1 MQNKS
6 SVKHKQIINFVCDK
20 DFTERLAVDMV
31 TVQDVQKRPFESF
44 TTSDGSLVKIKNFP
58 RHIYNDVLFG
68 VGEVLE
74 RLPESE
80 REFDVKKRFC
90 VQFVDTYRRLSAVE
104 MDSKLL
110 NRWLK
115 RQKQISDCANRLIY
129 KGDKLA
135 NALFC
140 KVRLCPMCSWRRAIK
155 ICMHTRQILDKM
167 MSDENQ
173 KFKFLFL
180 TLTIPNVTD
189 DELPDALTHLL
200 KSWRKMTN
208 NKSRCSI
215 PNQFNGNILGW
226 YRGLEVTRNMD
237 EYEVD
242 YMYGANG
249 EKVKVPRI
257 GEDGFV
263 ILNQN
268 YKTWHPHF
276 HCILVVPADA
286 NVYDLL
292 TIRDEHHNVIKESC
306 FLDWW
311 RWATGDNRITQVDCR
326 MFRPAEKILKNREYQ
341 KKYSP
346 TELMSMAIVSGV
358 VEAAKYTVKT
368 TDYYLDDEATKILD
382 LALERRQLVAYGGI
396 MSKYRDLLK
405 LDDELDGDLVASQV
419 TEVDA
424 DAPTRCYA
432 FSVGF
437 GCYIRMN

>member
-1 MQNKS
+1 MQIKLKNK
-6 SVKHKQIINFVCDK
+6 QAIDFVCDR
-20 DFTERLAVDMV
+20 DFTERIAVDMV
-31 TVQDVQKRPFESF
+31 TTRDVQRQPFECF
-44 TTSDGSLVKIKNFP
+44 TTSDGKLVKTKNFP
-58 RHIYNDVLFG
+58 HHIYNEVSFG

-80 REFDVKKRFC
+80 REFDVKKNFC
-90 VQFVDTYRRLSAVE
+90 VQFVDTYNQLIVSE
-104 MDSKLL
+104 TDSKLIT
-110 NRWLK
+110 RWLK
-115 RQKQISDCANRLIY
+115 RRKQISECANRLIY

-155 ICMHTRQILDKM
+155 ICIHTRQILEKM

-173 KFKFLFL
+173 KFQFLFL

-200 KSWRKMTN
+200 KSWRKMTHQGTR
-208 NKSRCSI
+208 SEI
-215 PNQFNGNILGW
+215 PALFNENILGW

-249 EKVKVPRI
+249 EKVKIPRI
-257 GEDGFV
+257 GSDGFV
-263 ILNQN
+263 ILNPN

-292 TIRDEHHNVIKESC
+292 TIRDEHQNVIKESC

-311 RWATGDNRITQVDCR
+311 KWATGDNRITQVDCR
-326 MFRPAEKILKNREYQ
+326 MFRPAEKILKNKEYQ

-346 TELMSMAIVSGV
+346 TELLSMAVVSGV

-405 LDDELDGDLVASQV
+405 LDDELDGDLIASQV

-437 GCYIRMN
+437 GCYIRTWN